1 MSYTPTP
8 TPTAK
13 LVRSRRRRR
22 VGTNMNP
29 LRRDYGYAVAIK
41 EASALIICA
50 KRNLFS

>member
-1 MSYTPTP
+1 MLYTPA
-8 TPTAK
+8 PTAK
-13 LVRSRRRRR
+13 LVLSRRQRR

-50 KRNLFS
+50 KRNLVL